1 MFPNSAN
8 VSIRLLK
15 TNHVSDTIG
24 QKKLTVTH
32 SKEVIGIL
40 FSVTSK
46 EFYESK
52 SLNAKIDM
60 ALKIQ
65 SILYDGSKYAI
76 VRGVVYRIERTY
88 LKGQFVEMYLVETNI
103 KVGDLIDNTG

>member
-8 VSIRLLK
+8 VSIRLLR
-15 TNHVSDTIG
+15 TNHVSDSIG

-32 SKEVIGIL
+32 SKEVIGIM

-52 SLNAKIDM
+52 SLNSKIDL

-65 SILYDGSKYAI
+65 SILFDGSKYALI
-76 VRGVVYRIERTY
+76 RGVIYRIERTY
-88 LKGQFVEMYLVETNI
+88 LKGQFVELYLVETNI
-103 KVGDLIDNTG
+103 KVGDLIDNT

>member
-8 VSIRLLK
+8 VSIRLLR

-24 QKKLTVTH
+24 QKKLVVTH
-32 SKEVIGIL
+32 SKEVIGIM

-52 SLNAKIDM
+52 SLNSKIDL

-65 SILYDGSKYAI
+65 SILFDGSKYAL
-76 VRGVVYRIERTY
+76 VRGAIYRIERTY
-88 LKGQFVEMYLVETNI
+88 LKGQFVELYLVETNI
-103 KVGDLIDNTG
+103 KVGDLIDNT